1 MKLFNRK
8 FIAVLKKVF
17 IRENIFVEPYHLF
30 QVGITTSH
38 HSTYLVKYIQSGK
51 AVIEESLTGCW
62 KNVIQVPTEELLHFQ
77 IYITNPTENKKL
89 KCNIEVNELSDEND
103 IINTSKFSF
112 QVGLT
117 LETWKW
123 KSFEVKS
130 ILE

>member
-1 MKLFNRK
+1 MKVFNQK
-8 FIAVLKKVF
+8 FIDVLKKVLN
-17 IRENIFVEPYHLF
+17 RENILIEPYHLF
-30 QVGITTSH
+30 QVRITTSH
-38 HSTYLVKYIQSGK
+38 HSTYLVKYIQSRK

-62 KNVIQVPTEELLHFQ
+62 TKVIQVPIEELLHFQ

-89 KCNIEVNELSDEND
+89 KCNIEVNELSDDND